1 MSKKI
6 NKKLPVPNR
15 SGTIDFLTIVAL
27 FLEKIK
33 STIVGCPGFNKG
45 PLYIDGIAIG

>member
-33 STIVGCPGFNKG
+33 STIVGCAGLIKG
-45 PLYIDGIAIG
+45 LYI